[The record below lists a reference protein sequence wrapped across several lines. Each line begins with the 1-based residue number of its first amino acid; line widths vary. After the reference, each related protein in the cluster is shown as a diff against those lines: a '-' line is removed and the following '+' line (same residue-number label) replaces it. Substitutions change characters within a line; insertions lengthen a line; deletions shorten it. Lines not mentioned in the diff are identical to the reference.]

1 MIKMRTIAPTPMY
14 MAQSYPCGAWSNT
27 FAYRSAP
34 MARVVIMGVAGA
46 GKTTVGNLASELL
59 GFPFLDA
66 DDLHSP
72 ADRAS
77 MAIGEP
83 LDDHRRDVWI
93 ERVRTALGQHSDVV
107 MACSALRRRHRQRL
121 RIAGAVMFFL
131 DVPAEELARRL
142 DERQA
147 HFFPPTL
154 LASQFAALD
163 PVEPDEGVTV
173 LDGAQPAAV
182 LADAIDMAVRRSRIA
197 HSDP

>member
-1 MIKMRTIAPTPMY
+1 
-14 MAQSYPCGAWSNT
+14 
-27 FAYRSAP
+27 

-46 GKTTVGNLASELL
+46 GKTTVGHLASEML

-83 LDDHRRDVWI
+83 LDDHRRDLWI
-93 ERVRTALGQHSDVV
+93 DRVRGAMGQHSDVV
-107 MACSALRRRHRQRL
+107 VACSALRRRHREQL
-121 RIAGAVMFFL
+121 GMAGPVMFFL

-142 DERQA
+142 DERNA
-147 HFFPPTL
+147 HFFPASL
-154 LASQFAALD
+154 LASQIAALD
-163 PVEPDEGVTV
+163 PVEPDEGVIV

-182 LADAIDMAVRRSRIA
+182 LADAIATAVRRPRIA